1 MGNTSFI
8 DSIPLWGMYILT
20 FLLLLLAVE
29 LGYRYGLSRRK
40 KSQPEN
46 EKGLDTMVG
55 ASLALLG
62 FLVAFV
68 VSIAIG
74 RFDHRRE
81 LVLAEATAI
90 RTAYLQA
97 GFVGEPYT
105 TETRNLLREFTGL
118 NVLAAQSGDLA
129 TILPRAEKNL
139 SQLWNVTEDAVKAN
153 PGRDEI
159 ALYADSVS
167 QVISVHTAR
176 VTAALASRLPPTI
189 VLILYLVAVLSMTI
203 VGYNLSFSGKRNLF
217 GILVMVLIFTVS
229 LMVIIDLDRPS
240 EGLLQVNQ
248 QAMIDL
254 QRLIGP

>member
-1 MGNTSFI
+1 MGNTSFV
-8 DSIPLWGMYILT
+8 DSIPLWGVYVLT
-20 FLLLLLAVE
+20 FLLLLLAIE
-29 LGYRYGLSRRK
+29 LGYRYGVYRQK
-40 KSQPEN
+40 KNPTDN
-46 EKGLDTMVG
+46 DAGMDTMVG

-68 VSIAIG
+68 VSIAVG

-105 TETRNLLREFTGL
+105 TQTRDLLREFTGL
-118 NVLAAQSGDLA
+118 NVLAAQTGDLA
-129 TILPRAEKNL
+129 TILPKAENNL
-139 SQLWNVTEDAVKAN
+139 EQLWSVTENAVKAN

-159 ALYADSVS
+159 ALFADSVS

-176 VTAALASRLPPTI
+176 LTAALASRLPSTI
-189 VLILYLVAVLSMTI
+189 ILVLYLVAVLSMMI
-203 VGYNLSFSGKRNLF
+203 VGYHQSFSGKRNLI

-229 LMVIIDLDRPS
+229 ILVIIDLDRPL
-240 EGLLQVNQ
+240 EGFLQVNQ
-248 QAMIDL
+248 QAMLNL
-254 QRLIGP
+254 QRLIGQ